1 MRHGGQSPMDLD
13 SVIEGK
19 GGTMRPNNALQLTGG
34 ALLITTFI
42 QLSKR
47 LPFARR

>member
-13 SVIEGK
+13 SVIESK
-19 GGTMRPNNALQLTGG
+19 HAPMRPNNALQLTGG

-47 LPFARR
+47 LPFSRR